1 MPKGSQNLVN
11 KYAEQRGTI
20 KKIKRKENYKQNKM
34 KSPTKTTIKEKLKL
48 KSEQQQKKKEINA
61 HK

>member
-48 KSEQQQKKKEINA
+48 ESEQQKKEINA

>member
-48 KSEQQQKKKEINA
+48 ESEQQKKK
-61 HK
+61 K

>member
-20 KKIKRKENYKQNKM
+20 KKIKRKENYKQKIET
-34 KSPTKTTIKEKLKL
+34 S
-48 KSEQQQKKKEINA
+48 QKFRSR
-61 HK
+61 